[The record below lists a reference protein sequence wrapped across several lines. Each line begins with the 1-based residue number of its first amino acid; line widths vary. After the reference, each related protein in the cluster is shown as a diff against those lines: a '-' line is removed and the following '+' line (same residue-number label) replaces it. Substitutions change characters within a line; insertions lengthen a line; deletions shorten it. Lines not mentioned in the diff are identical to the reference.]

1 MNNKIYDPKRDIVN
15 TLSYKKI
22 FNQPLSIYQIIYY
35 GHCYFM
41 DLREVEESI
50 AELLKRNK
58 IKFKNNKFFLNNTK
72 IKESENFYED
82 SVDYFNKLQ
91 DLNFI
96 FQGIPFIQMVGVTG
110 TLASYHFNKETEDV
124 DLFIICSRNR
134 LWITRLFLVLVFKIL
149 NIYINNKNPNIKL
162 CPNLYISDHNLS
174 WETGKRNIYVANE
187 IAMLQPIFQKN
198 NAYFKFLS
206 ENKWVSDYLPNI
218 NINDVSKNNY
228 FDELTVLDFFESFLM
243 VVQKRFMKVRSGAEI
258 LNKNFIHFL
267 KTDHSARILDSFSK
281 MKS

>member
-1 MNNKIYDPKRDIVN
+1 MSNKIYDPKRDIVN

-50 AELLKRNK
+50 AELLRRNK
-58 IKFKNNKFFLNNTK
+58 IKFKNNKYFLNNTR
-72 IKESENFYED
+72 IKESESFYED
-82 SVDYFNKLQ
+82 SVDYFNNLQ
-91 DLNFI
+91 NLNFI

-110 TLASYHFNKETEDV
+110 TLASYHFNQETEDV

-134 LWITRLFLVLVFKIL
+134 LWITRLVLVLVFKIL
-149 NIYINNKNPNIKL
+149 NIYVNNKNPNIKL

-174 WETGKRNIYVANE
+174 WEAGKRNIYVANE
-187 IAMLQPIFQKN
+187 IAMLQPIFQRN
-198 NAYFKFLS
+198 NTYFKFLS
-206 ENKWVSDYLPNI
+206 ENKWVSDFLPNI
-218 NINDVSKNNY
+218 NINDVSKNNN
-228 FDELTVLDFFESFLM
+228 FDELTLLDFLESFLM
-243 VVQKRFMKVRSGAEI
+243 FLQKRLMKVRSGAEI

-267 KTDHSARILDSFSK
+267 KTDHSSRILDSFSK
-281 MKS
+281 MKN

>member
-50 AELLKRNK
+50 SELLKRNK
-58 IKFKNNKFFLNNTK
+58 IKFKNNKYFLNNTK

-110 TLASYHFNKETEDV
+110 TLASYHFNQETEDV

-134 LWITRLFLVLVFKIL
+134 LWITRLVLVLIFKIL
-149 NIYINNKNPNIKL
+149 NIYVNNKNPNIKL

-187 IAMLQPIFQKN
+187 IAMLQPVFQRN
-198 NAYFKFLS
+198 DAYFKFLS

-218 NINDVSKNNY
+218 NINDVSKNNN

-243 VVQKRFMKVRSGAEI
+243 FIQKRFMKVRSGAEI

-267 KTDHSARILDSFSK
+267 KTDHSTRILDSFSK